1 MSIFME
7 VFSVFKVV
15 RHNAAFC
22 FVLSGFLFLSTLP
35 AAAATLTVGPGQ
47 TYATIQAAVDAAS
60 DGDTI
65 DVKAGTYAEMVD
77 IVTPNLTLRS
87 VDGEKAAIVEGDG
100 SDYCFDVAD
109 GAPVTIDGFWIK
121 PQGNYG
127 IYLQYDAGVVD
138 AVVAI
143 TNNTVENSSY
153 GLYCGSSYVTTSQVS
168 ITGNTFRE
176 ASSAG
181 IYWYGFDGCTVVI
194 SDNTCIDCTD
204 TGLDLEEFD
213 EGLGADVRIT
223 GNTVTLSEGLTG
235 NTGISICCAERTTVL
250 SGNTV
255 GAGYEY
261 GIYIEDTGCCGQDGL
276 IFSVTDNTVT
286 SCDYGIYFDD
296 LTCCIAGDVTITGN
310 TLTGNDY
317 GLYVYEH
324 SYPEESNV
332 VIENNNLAGNS
343 SAGFYNECGD
353 DLVADDNW
361 WGDASGPSG
370 EDFTG
375 SGDAADGGNIIV
387 TSWLPAPYAASTGSS
402 GSGGCS
408 VTTLAV
414 PAALILAPVLFLLGR
429 RK

>member
-1 MSIFME
+1 M
-7 VFSVFKVV
+7 
-15 RHNAAFC
+15 
-22 FVLSGFLFLSTLP
+22 P

-47 TYATIQAAVDAAS
+47 TYETIQAAVDAAS

-65 DVKAGTYAEMVD
+65 NVKTGTYAEMVD
-77 IVTPNLTLRS
+77 IATPNLVLRS
-87 VDGEKAAIVEGDG
+87 IDGNKAAVIEGDG
-100 SDYCFDVAD
+100 SDYCFYVED

-121 PQGNYG
+121 PHGEAG
-127 IYLQYDAGVVD
+127 IYLNYDDDIED

-143 TNNTVENSSY
+143 TNNTVESSSY
-153 GLYCGSSYVTTSQVS
+153 GLYCSSNYVTTSQVS

-176 ASSAG
+176 ASDTG
-181 IYWYGFDGCTVVI
+181 LYWYGFDGCTVVI

-204 TGLDLEEFD
+204 TGMDLEEFD
-213 EGLGADVRIT
+213 EGLGVDMRIT

-235 NTGISICCAERTTVL
+235 NYGISICCAERATLL

-261 GIYIEDTGCCGQDGL
+261 GIYIEDTGCCGQEGL
-276 IFSVTDNTVT
+276 LFSVTDNTVT

-296 LTCCIAGDVTITGN
+296 LVCCIAGDVTITGN

-317 GLYVYEH
+317 GLYVS
-324 SYPEESNV
+324 SYSYADESNAI
-332 VIENNNLAGNS
+332 IENNNLAGNTT
-343 SAGFYNECGD
+343 AGFYNDCGE

-375 SGDAADGGNIIV
+375 SGDEADGGNIIV
-387 TSWLPAPYAASTGSS
+387 TSWLSAPYVVAGTTSS
-402 GSGGCS
+402 SGGCS

-429 RK
+429 KK